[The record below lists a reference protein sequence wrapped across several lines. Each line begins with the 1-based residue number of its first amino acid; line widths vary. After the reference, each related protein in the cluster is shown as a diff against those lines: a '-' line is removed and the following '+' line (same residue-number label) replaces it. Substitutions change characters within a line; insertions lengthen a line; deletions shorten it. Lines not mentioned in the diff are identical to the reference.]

1 MLTVHTRAHVDAF
14 RPPEQLTEQFMM
26 RTRSHRQTCHAML
39 DPFKNGIPNN
49 YQGLACALYIH
60 TCTFRYS
67 PAEHLIRPCESR
79 ASWGVWQWAILPPPS
94 IRQLA
99 AARKNSRSSLCRWS
113 IFLVEAA
120 VLAVSNQFQLS
131 PQNINGVSLP
141 LERFFYPSSQVSVTE
156 PPPLVGRRRH
166 GPASRGPL
174 GLTVLDTKHKM
185 RRICMCRHME
195 YMLYCNALHMQ
206 QFHFPQTCMAGDQ

>member
-1 MLTVHTRAHVDAF
+1 MRKPFPYSIDNTQADTSACNIACNGKHFRFVSCLTFHAVHTRAHVDAF

-99 AARKNSRSSLCRWS
+99 AARKNSRSSLCRWP

-131 PQNINGVSLP
+131 ASKHQWRLSPFGA
-141 LERFFYPSSQVSVTE
+141 FFPHLRASIGDRATPFGREETAWPS
-156 PPPLVGRRRH
+156 
-166 GPASRGPL
+166 
-174 GLTVLDTKHKM
+174 
-185 RRICMCRHME
+185 
-195 YMLYCNALHMQ
+195 
-206 QFHFPQTCMAGDQ
+206 